1 MGERTDPR
9 GHRDRRNTLR
19 TIRLD
24 QDSILAQLLPN
35 QNDLLRAFD
44 DEITPWIEWPLGHA
58 SKLHLR
64 ITTEHAH
71 VAPEHGQ

>member
-1 MGERTDPR
+1 VGERTDSR

-19 TIRLD
+19 AIRLD
-24 QDSILAQLLPN
+24 QDSILAQLLLN
-35 QNDLLRAFD
+35 QNDLLRAVD
-44 DEITPWIEWPLGHA
+44 DEITPWIEWALGHG

-64 ITTEHAH
+64 ITTEHAL